1 VACRPARGDVEQ
13 LLREKKVHKCGGWL
27 VKEPTQVRR
36 GALKGKVKLAVAE
49 RSRAEQ
55 REPSA
60 SGSSSSASG
69 KVSYFMGAG

>member
-1 VACRPARGDVEQ
+1 MACRPARGDVEQ

-49 RSRAEQ
+49 RSRACPEGTFCFWIFFFSF
-55 REPSA
+55 R
-60 SGSSSSASG
+60 
-69 KVSYFMGAG
+69 